1 MHALWADRRRATI
14 TFAAICAGL
23 FVFPMMM
30 RWTAEYYISH
40 PVVIP
45 IWLRTTMLMSAI
57 VRRIRLPVALIAALV
72 LFGISSRSQRPD
84 SVRRSTPG

>member
-1 MHALWADRRRATI
+1 MNALWGDRRRATV

-23 FVFPMMM
+23 FVFPMMI

-57 VRRIRLPVALIAALV
+57 VRRLRLPIALIAAVV
-72 LFGISSRSQRPD
+72 LFGMSSRSQRLD
-84 SVRRSTPG
+84 SVRRSING